1 MLSEPIPEM
10 LEKLWPTMD
19 PERIQLAGE
28 RFSSLA
34 QRLSDLQ
41 IVLSDTA
48 RHIADTGDGQA
59 ADAMTDQARRIA
71 DTTLTTVRDRL
82 THQGRATRAYGDAV
96 AETQQRLT
104 VVAAMADRDLLAG
117 QVVAAATGDTTT
129 LAGAH
134 DAAVRVMTA
143 AALQLDRR
151 TRDIT
156 DDLQTQSDTDAGP
169 SQSGGGGTPMMAPMG
184 GAVAGALAG
193 VMVRARGADHRP
205 DLDISDADLAMLR
218 FRAAHLAA
226 TQPPEVA
233 PWVRLAVGLGVSGD
247 GRHVVIVGTS
257 ELGGYLRPGTALEP
271 HEMVVGDGRAPELAI
286 MGYFADR
293 DIEPVAVCATTP
305 PPPEVAAEITEGGA
319 RNLDVGDGDDQDS
332 GQ

>member
-1 MLSEPIPEM
+1 MLSEPIPEL
-10 LEKLWPTMD
+10 LEKLWPTID

-28 RFSSLA
+28 RFAALA

-48 RHIADTGDGQA
+48 RNIADTGDGHA
-59 ADAMTDQARRIA
+59 AHAMTDQARRIA
-71 DTTLTTVRDRL
+71 DTTLATVHDRL
-82 THQGRATRAYGDAV
+82 AHQGIATRAYGDAV

-104 VVAAMADRDLLAG
+104 VVAAMADRDVLAG
-117 QVVAAATGDTTT
+117 QVVAAATGDTTRLT
-129 LAGAH
+129 GAH

-143 AALQLDRR
+143 AAGQLDWR

-156 DDLQTQSDTDAGP
+156 DDLQAQGEADAGP
-169 SQSGGGGTPMMAPMG
+169 SQSGSGGTPMMAPMG
-184 GAVAGALAG
+184 GAMAGALAG
-193 VMVRARGADHRP
+193 AMAQARGADHRP

-218 FRAAHLAA
+218 SRVAHLAA
-226 TQPPEVA
+226 TQPSEVA

-271 HEMVVGDGRAPELAI
+271 HEIVVGDGRAPELAI

-293 DIEPVAVCATTP
+293 DIEPLAVCATTP
-305 PPPEVAAEITEGGA
+305 PPPEVAAEIAEGGA
-319 RNLDVGDGDDQDS
+319 QNLDVGDDQDP